1 MDEQLITPEKFV
13 IAAKN
18 FMKISEKIKD
28 KWKLHENIEVHKSYL
43 KKETFIQNNNRN
55 LPLLKAE
62 FVIFYNLSYGVPSFS
77 FNIWDESGSFLT
89 LEDIRQM
96 SFIEIRKEDFYSVV
110 TQQEHPVLHRPY
122 FIMHPCHT
130 QTLLANFKESKNI
143 IVTFLGL
150 IMPLLNLKLPL
161 EYGL

>member
-1 MDEQLITPEKFV
+1 MDEQLISPEKFLT
-13 IAAKN
+13 AAIK
-18 FMKISEKIKD
+18 FMTISDKIKD
-28 KWKLHENIEVHKSYL
+28 KWKLHENIEIHKSYL

-77 FNIWDESGSFLT
+77 FNIWDPSGSFLS
-89 LEDIRQM
+89 LEDIRQL
-96 SFIEIRKEDFYSVV
+96 SFIEIRKQDFYSVV
-110 TQQEHPVLHRPY
+110 TQQEHPVLNKPY

-130 QTLLANFKESKNI
+130 QTLLANLKESKNI

-150 IMPLLNLKLPL
+150 IMPLLNIDLPL